1 MMEQKQTG
9 SARFSFFSPSRDS
22 KQTSTPNTSESTNS
36 SKNSNISSS
45 GSSASSSSSKSGR
58 RDSSNGG
65 ADKRG
70 MLGNAFN
77 LGGYKLHVANFDINA
92 VSPVSW

>member
-9 SARFSFFSPSRDS
+9 SARFSFFSPSRDT
-22 KQTSTPNTSESTNS
+22 KQTSTTNTSDSTSTSKNITKNS
-36 SKNSNISSS
+36 SS
-45 GSSASSSSSKSGR
+45 SSSSSKSGR
-58 RDSSNGG
+58 RDSSSGG
-65 ADKRG
+65 AAKRG

-77 LGGYKLHVANFDINA
+77 LGGYKLDVANFDINA